1 MSKLSRK
8 LKAMAILYK
17 YKRYKKLQDNVDK
30 KHRPLN
36 TEKNIY
42 INNHYEVMEREYKQL
57 TGKDIDKVKEG

>member
-30 KHRPLN
+30 KRRPLN

-57 TGKDIDKVKEG
+57 TGKDIEKNV

>member
-30 KHRPLN
+30 KCRPLN

-57 TGKDIDKVKEG
+57 TGKDIEKNV

>member
-30 KHRPLN
+30 KNRPLN
-36 TEKNIY
+36 TEKNMY
-42 INNHYEVMEREYKQL
+42 INSHYEVMEREYKNL
-57 TGKDIDKVKEG
+57 TGKDIEKNV